1 MSKPAS
7 GLFHGT
13 AGDNAARSQLQ
24 AKARETVDSLIKN
37 TSGSKK
43 KAVAVG
49 AYDERTGRA
58 AAAFAGDVPSKI
70 APELRKRA
78 EAIGGLGSLG
88 LTEKNTVGV
97 CAEFQVVNKLLL
109 SGAKWE
115 DIHLTPAI
123 RPRTGKTIP
132 FCANCK
138 AMFYDLINQAR

>member
-13 AGDNAARSQLQ
+13 LGDKAARSKLQ
-24 AKARETVDSLIKN
+24 AAARQKVNRLIEK
-37 TSGSKK
+37 TPGSKK

-58 AAAFAGDVPSKI
+58 VAAFAGDPPRKI
-70 APELRKRA
+70 APELRMRA
-78 EAIGGLGSLG
+78 KAIGGLGSLG
-88 LTEKNTVGV
+88 LTERNTVGA
-97 CAEFQVVNKLLL
+97 CAEFHAVNKLLL

-123 RPRTGKTIP
+123 RPRTGKMIP

-138 AMFYDLINQAR
+138 AMFYDLID

>member
-1 MSKPAS
+1 MSKS
-7 GLFHGT
+7 TSRLFPGT
-13 AGDNAARSQLQ
+13 TGDNEAHSLLRAI
-24 AKARETVDSLIKN
+24 AIETVYRLIKD
-37 TSGSKK
+37 TPGSKK

-58 AAAFAGDVPSKI
+58 VAAFAGDMPRKI
-70 APELRKRA
+70 APELRNRA

-88 LTEKNTVGV
+88 LTERNIVGV
-97 CAEFQVVNKLLL
+97 CAEFHVVNKLLL

-123 RPRTGKTIP
+123 RPRTGQIIP

-138 AMFYDLINQAR
+138 AMFYDLID